1 MDPEHWERVKE
12 LFGQALASPP
22 ERREEVLAAAAAEP
36 DMEPIIAQVR
46 RLLGAAERGAGEVF
60 EQGALAAAPELREAW
75 QTAVPGRSIGPYRLV
90 SELGRGGMGAVYL
103 GVREGA
109 DFGQRVA
116 IKLIKR
122 GMDSEEIVRRFLR
135 ERRILA
141 GLSHPNIARL
151 LDGGSTDDGRPYFI
165 LEYVEGQP
173 ITAWARERELDVE
186 ARLRLFLKVCAAVQ
200 VAHQSLVVHRDLK
213 PANVLVGADGEPKL
227 LDFGIAKLLD
237 PGDDPGGGAGAT
249 ALTGRETPRTP
260 EYASPEQLAGG
271 PVTTAVDVYG
281 LGILLF
287 ELLTGLSP
295 GAAVRRLGAGWDG
308 RLPSQV
314 ARALDPK
321 DAGNRR
327 RARRLRGD
335 LDAIVRK
342 ALEAE
347 PHRRYGTAAA
357 LAEDVERHLAQRPIA
372 ARRPTPLYRLGRTL
386 ARHKLA
392 SAAVL
397 GLLLLAATASY
408 QAFELARQQRRI
420 EGERRRA
427 LALAEFLQGLF
438 RSADPDQ
445 SRGEVLTAR
454 EVLAAGSRRL
464 LDEPGAR
471 PRWWVAGDAA
481 PALGPRTRADLLQA
495 VGEVYAGLGLYP
507 EARRLLTQA
516 LALRASPAGGGDR
529 GDRTDR
535 QSELDRAA
543 TLSHLGEVA
552 LLASDYPAGRRF
564 YREAL
569 ARKRRLLGPRALPL
583 AEDWNGLGL
592 LADDPAAA
600 EAAFRWA
607 LSIARGA
614 GPAGREAL
622 ATSLNN
628 LGKLALDRADFA
640 AARQRFE
647 SALALRRAV
656 LGDDH
661 PDTVQARNNLATA
674 LFRLGEHDLAEAR
687 FQEIVDLRRHLLGPD
702 HPVLAS
708 TLSSLAVVQQQRGR
722 LAAAEASLREAL
734 AMRRRLGLAPDEAE
748 ADSLNSLAV
757 VLRKQER
764 LDEAERTYQES
775 FALYDRLLGPGDPRR
790 ANVLNGLARVHRQR
804 ADLPAAERLARQSLD
819 LLQRQSEP
827 PPTALANTWA
837 LLGEIL
843 AAQGRAADSV
853 AAWRRC
859 VELRSGTL
867 PPDHPALAEA
877 RRALHDLNPDLNP
890 G

>member
-1 MDPEHWERVKE
+1 MDPERWERVKE
-12 LFGQALASPP
+12 LFGRLLESPP
-22 ERREEVLAAAAAEP
+22 ERREEELASAAE
-36 DMEPIIAQVR
+36 EPEVVAQVR
-46 RLLGAAERGAGEVF
+46 RLLAAAERGAGEVF
-60 EQGALAAAPELREAW
+60 EQGALAAVPELREAW

-109 DFGQRVA
+109 DFNQRVA

-122 GMDSEEIVRRFLR
+122 GMDTEEIVRRFLR

-151 LDGGSTDDGRPYFI
+151 LDGGATEDGRPYFI
-165 LEYVEGQP
+165 LEHVEGQP
-173 ITAWARERELDVE
+173 ITTWAQERGLDVE

-200 VAHQSLVVHRDLK
+200 VAHQSLIVHRDLK

-227 LDFGIAKLLD
+227 LDFGIAKLLE
-237 PGDDPGGGAGAT
+237 PGEGAT

-287 ELLTGLSP
+287 ELLTGLAP
-295 GAAVRRLGAGWDG
+295 GAAARRLGPGWDE

-314 ARALDPK
+314 VCALDPR
-321 DAGNRR
+321 DAGSRR
-327 RARRLRGD
+327 RARRLQGD

-342 ALEAE
+342 ALEPE

-357 LAEDVERHLAQRPIA
+357 LAEDIERHLAQQPIA
-372 ARRPTPLYRLGRTL
+372 ARRPTLLYRLGRTL

-408 QAFELARQQRRI
+408 QAFELARQHRRV

-445 SRGEVLTAR
+445 NRGAVLTAR
-454 EVLAAGSRRL
+454 EVLAVGSRRL

-471 PRWWVAGDAA
+471 PRWWAAGDAA
-481 PALGPRTRADLLQA
+481 PALEPRTRADLLQA
-495 VGEVYAGLGLYP
+495 VGEVQASLGLSP

-516 LALRASPAGGGDR
+516 LALRAAPAGS
-529 GDRTDR
+529 TDR
-535 QSELDRAA
+535 ADREKAELEQAE

-552 LLASDYPAGRRF
+552 LLASDYPAARHY
-564 YREAL
+564 YREAV

-583 AEDWNGLGL
+583 AGDWNGLGL
-592 LADDPAAA
+592 LATDPAAA
-600 EAAFRWA
+600 EPCFRWA
-607 LSIARGA
+607 LTIARGA
-614 GPAGREAL
+614 GAPGREEL

-628 LGKLALDRADFA
+628 LGKLALDRDDFA
-640 AARQRFE
+640 AARHRFAE
-647 SALALRRAV
+647 ALALRREV

-661 PDTVQARNNLATA
+661 PDTVQARSNLAST
-674 LFRLGEHDLAEAR
+674 LFRLGQYDRAEAVY
-687 FQEIVDLRRHLLGPD
+687 QEIVAIRRHLLGPD
-702 HPVLAS
+702 HPVLAR

-748 ADSLNSLAV
+748 ADTLNSLAV
-757 VLRKQER
+757 VLRKQGR
-764 LDEAERTYQES
+764 LDEAERIYQES
-775 FALYDRLLGPGDPRR
+775 FALYGRLLGAGGPRQ

-804 ADLPAAERLARQSLD
+804 ADLPGAERLARQALG
-819 LLQRQSEP
+819 LLQQRSEAP
-827 PPTALANTWA
+827 ATVLADTWA

-843 AAQGRAADSV
+843 AAEARTAESA

-859 VELRSGTL
+859 LELRTRSL

-877 RRALHDLNPDLNP
+877 RRALEGLSSPTR
-890 G
+890 